1 MTTETKNPNHVLQLL
16 KLALLSSWSAE
27 HFPDDSNQNAF
38 DIFTAFFFFQCNN
51 CDVKVKSP

>member
-27 HFPDDSNQNAF
+27 HFPDDSNQNVF
-38 DIFTAFFFFQCNN
+38 DIFTVFFFFFNAII
-51 CDVKVKSP
+51 VMLK